1 MILVFEAKST
11 EKAKIAALLETD
23 PYGKQSFSRNGYKLR
38 EGITVSQDK
47 EKVFLH
53 MKCTDDF
60 AKFAKGKL
68 AGMMEESKPEVS
80 AAVAKVIADEEA
92 NSEVGFGS
100 IFGE

>member
-11 EKAKIAALLETD
+11 EKTKIAALLEAD
-23 PYGKQSFSRNGYKLR
+23 PYGKPCFSRNGYKLR

-53 MKCTDDF
+53 MKCTDEF
-60 AKFAKGKL
+60 AKWAKEKL
-68 AGMMEESKPEVS
+68 SGIMEESKPDVS
-80 AAVAKVIADEEA
+80 AAVGKVIADEEA